1 MAQKNSNLKLKNVVS
16 YKNEDEKKFTS
27 NLGLYL
33 PLEKLYLGPKKKLL
47 VINLGGLLS
56 HRVHR
61 QHWLSVQ
68 SYKPDLICGNFRV
81 SFQFM

>member
-47 VINLGGLLS
+47 VINLGGLLC

-68 SYKPDLICGNFRV
+68 SYKPDLICGNF
-81 SFQFM
+81 